1 MAVKMK
7 WVSDID
13 RTVLVSNFERLGW
26 VRGTTEGKEGERR
39 HVYPDTIVNLHI
51 SNGAALYEACLLPM
65 L

>member
-26 VRGTTEGKEGERR
+26 VRGTTEGREGEFQR
-39 HVYPDTIVNLHI
+39 VYPDIIVFIILHT
-51 SNGAALYEACLLPM
+51 N
-65 L
+65 

>member
-26 VRGTTEGKEGERR
+26 VRGTTEGREGELRR
-39 HVYPDTIVNLHI
+39 IYPDTIVSPVKVQEFYKYIASFSSL
-51 SNGAALYEACLLPM
+51 
-65 L
+65 

>member
-26 VRGTTEGKEGERR
+26 ARGTTEGREGKLRNYGYYR
-39 HVYPDTIVNLHI
+39 VLKHSTITYLTVQLI
-51 SNGAALYEACLLPM
+51 VFRVV
-65 L
+65 